1 MTTVHESSYRY
12 QVGGS
17 LKVDAP
23 SYIARQA
30 DHDLYEALLAG
41 EFCYVFNARQ
51 MGKSSLR
58 VQTRHR
64 LQQAG
69 YSCASVDITNIGR
82 ETVTPQQWYKG
93 LAAELWRGFDLLSKV
108 PFPKWWQEQAGLSP
122 VQQLSRFIEE
132 ILLVE
137 VPQEKL
143 FIFVDEID
151 SVLSLDF
158 PLDDFFALIRYC
170 YNQRVDNPIYNR
182 LTFALFGVA
191 TPSDLIRDRTRTP
204 FNIGRAIELNGF
216 QLAEGQPLLQGLATV
231 TVQPQETLAEILGWT
246 GGQPFLTQK
255 LCQLVLKAGQQSAPL
270 SVAQIVQAQ
279 VIHNWQAQDEPEHLK
294 TVRDRLLHNEQ
305 QAAALL
311 GIYQIILQSDGLVTD
326 DFPEQ
331 NELLL
336 SGLVVKTEGQF
347 KVRNIIY
354 QTIFNLDW
362 VEQQLANL
370 RPYSE
375 ALKGW
380 LKSDYQDPSRLLQG
394 QALKDAQTWARGKSL
409 SQVDY
414 RFLSAS
420 EEFDRREVQQAL
432 EAERVREAEARL
444 AEQTQRLRQEQ
455 RNTKLQR
462 LLLLIVSGAF
472 LLSSGLVVLAL
483 WQSRRAI
490 HSEVEA
496 ISTSSDS
503 LFKLNKRLEA
513 LVQALKAKK
522 RSNIP
527 GGIAR
532 ELEEQVN
539 TSLLQAVY
547 GSDEYNRLD
556 GQLAVAFKAIPEP
569 GISRDRSP
577 SPSADPLIV
586 TSKDGEIKLWQ
597 PDGSPIKSFAGHRT
611 AVWGLAIRP
620 DGQQIVSASEDNT
633 AKIWHRNG
641 QLLHTLTGHR
651 APLRSVVFSPDGQT
665 IATGS
670 DDKTVKLWQDG
681 KLLTTLKGHRE
692 PVWGVAFHPRQP
704 ILATASDDTTVRL
717 WLLAGGRAI
726 AQQTLVGHGGF
737 VRSIAFSSNG
747 QFLAS
752 ASGDK
757 TVKLWQQ
764 TSTGRF
770 REQPDRTFTGHREA
784 ISNIAFSPDGRTLA
798 SSSWDTMTHLWSL
811 NGTLLKI
818 LKGHTQ
824 RIWDAQFSPDGQHL
838 ATAGG
843 GENLIRLWKL
853 HNPISLELVD
863 HQNIVLQA
871 IFSPDQQILAS
882 SSDDKT
888 VKLWTRE
895 GRLLATLKGHQAGV
909 LGISFS
915 PDTQML
921 ASASWDG
928 TVSLWRIDRTK
939 NQYAR
944 LKTLQGRC
952 GPSWKVAF
960 SPDNIRLASTCQSG
974 EVKVWSRDGRLL
986 HTLTGHSGEVR
997 AVAFSPDGSLIA
1009 SGSQDKTLK
1018 LWRRDGTLL
1027 KSLDRFPSGITAT
1040 AFSPDGRLV
1049 AAGGFTQNITLW
1061 DLQGHLVKSMN
1072 GHMAEVRSIAFS
1084 PNGKLIASASADQT
1098 IKLWNREGVH
1108 LATLKGHANAV
1119 WSVAFSPDSQ
1129 WLISASEDGTA
1140 KLWQVG
1146 VALDTQKAFR
1156 YGCDWVGDYLRNSP
1170 EPDDRHLCD

>member
-1 MTTVHESSYRY
+1 MTSISESPYRY

-17 LKVDAP
+17 LKVNAP

-30 DHDLYEALLAG
+30 DHDLYAALLAG
-41 EFCYVFNARQ
+41 EFCYVFDARQ

-58 VQTRHR
+58 VQTKYR

-93 LAAELWRGFDLLSKV
+93 IAAELWRGFDLLGKI
-108 PFPKWWQEQAGLSP
+108 PFQKWWQEQAGLSP
-122 VQQLSRFIEE
+122 VQQLSRFIED

-137 VPQEKL
+137 GSGEKI

-151 SVLSLDF
+151 SVLNLDF

-170 YNQRVDNPIYNR
+170 YNQRVDKPVYNH

-191 TPSDLIRDRTRTP
+191 TPSDLIRDRSRTP
-204 FNIGRAIELNGF
+204 FNIGRAIELHGF
-216 QLAEGQPLLQGLATV
+216 QLAEAQPLVAGLATV
-231 TVQPQETLAEILGWT
+231 VSQPQDTLADILGWT

-255 LCQLVLKAGQQSAPL
+255 LCQLMVKAASESPT
-270 SVAQIVQAQ
+270 STVDQIVQAQ
-279 VIHNWQAQDEPEHLK
+279 IIHNWQAQDEPEHLK
-294 TVRDRLLHNEQ
+294 TIRDRLLQNVQ

-311 GIYQIILQSDGLVTD
+311 GIYQTILQSDGLAID

-394 QALKDAQTWARGKSL
+394 QALKDAQIWARGKNL

-420 EEFDRREVQQAL
+420 EEFDRQEVQQAL
-432 EAERVREAEARL
+432 EAERAREAEAHL
-444 AEQTQRLRQEQ
+444 VEQTQRLRQEQ
-455 RNTKLQR
+455 QNTKLQR

-472 LLSSGLVVLAL
+472 LISSGLGALAL

-496 ISTSSDS
+496 ISISSDS

-513 LVQALKAKK
+513 LIQALKAKK

-532 ELEEQVN
+532 ELEAQVN
-539 TSLLQAVY
+539 TSLLQAIY
-547 GSDEYNRLD
+547 GSDEYNRLE
-556 GQLAVAFKAIPEP
+556 GQLAVALKATPDP
-569 GISRDRSP
+569 GSSHERSL
-577 SPSADPLIV
+577 STALRPLIV
-586 TSKDGEIKLWQ
+586 TSKDGEIKFWW
-597 PDGSPIKSFAGHRT
+597 PDGFPIKAFAGHRT
-611 AVWGLAIRP
+611 AVWGLAISP

-633 AKIWHRNG
+633 AKVWNRNG
-641 QLLHTLTGHR
+641 QLLYTLTGHR
-651 APLRSVVFSPDGQT
+651 EPLRSVVFSPDGQT

-670 DDKTVKLWQDG
+670 DDKTIKLWQDE
-681 KLLTTLKGHRE
+681 KLLATLKGHRE

-704 ILATASDDTTVRL
+704 ILATASDDTTIRL
-717 WLLAGGRAI
+717 WSLAGSRAVE
-726 AQQTLVGHGGF
+726 QQTLNGHGGF
-737 VRSIAFSSNG
+737 VRGISFSPNG

-752 ASGDK
+752 ASSDK
-757 TVKLWQQ
+757 TVRIWQQ
-764 TSTGRF
+764 NSKGQF
-770 REQPDRTFTGHREA
+770 DKQPARILTGHREA
-784 ISNIAFSPDGRTLA
+784 ISKVAFSPDGHTLA
-798 SSSWDTMTHLWSL
+798 SSSWDTMTYHWSL

-818 LKGHTQ
+818 FKGHTQ
-824 RIWDAQFSPDGQHL
+824 RIWDTQFSPDGQHL

-853 HNPISLELVD
+853 QNSISLELVD
-863 HQNIVLQA
+863 HQNIVLQSV
-871 IFSPDQQILAS
+871 FSPDQQMLAS

-895 GRLLATLKGHQAGV
+895 GHLLATLKGHQAGV
-909 LGISFS
+909 LGVSFS

-928 TVSLWRIDRTK
+928 AVSLWRINRAE
-939 NQYAR
+939 NQYSR
-944 LKTLQGRC
+944 LKTLQGDC

-960 SPDNIRLASTCQSG
+960 SPDNTRLASTCQSG

-986 HTLTGHSGEVR
+986 HTLTGHNGEVR
-997 AVAFSPDGSLIA
+997 AVAFSPDGSLVA
-1009 SGSQDKTLK
+1009 SASQDKTLK
-1018 LWRRDGTLL
+1018 LWRRDGTVLIT
-1027 KSLDRFPSGITAT
+1027 LDRFQFGITAT

-1049 AAGGFTQNITLW
+1049 AAGGFTKSVTLW
-1061 DLQGHLVKSMN
+1061 DLQGRLVRSLD
-1072 GHMAEVRSIAFS
+1072 GHTAEVRSIAFS
-1084 PNGKLIASASADQT
+1084 PDGKLIASASADQT

-1146 VALDTQKAFR
+1146 VALDAEKAFR
-1156 YGCDWVGDYLRNSP
+1156 YGCDWAGDYLRNSP
-1170 EPDDRHLCD
+1170 ESDDRHLCD